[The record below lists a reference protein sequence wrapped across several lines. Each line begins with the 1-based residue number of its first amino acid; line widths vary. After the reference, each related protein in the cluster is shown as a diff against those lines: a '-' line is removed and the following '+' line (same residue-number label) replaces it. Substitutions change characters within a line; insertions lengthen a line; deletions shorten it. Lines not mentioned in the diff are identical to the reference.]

1 MAPSNL
7 ELQTQVPSENL
18 LLVPSA
24 SQGLGEDVLKI
35 EEVDVVVEVKVL
47 VEVLKEL
54 KEIVE
59 ALKELEEIVEDDKD
73 PFEVEEVTFKV
84 DDRIGDILEVDKDL
98 FGVEAII
105 GVPETMSK

>member
-1 MAPSNL
+1 MTPLYPS
-7 ELQTQVPSENL
+7 
-18 LLVPSA
+18 

-35 EEVDVVVEVKVL
+35 EEVDVLKVL
-47 VEVLKEL
+47 M
-54 KEIVE
+54 EIVE
-59 ALKELEEIVEDDKD
+59 KLEEMVEDDKD